1 MELEIKSEKK
11 HRHTGICYSVSTL
24 RPLITCQYPSLEL
37 PTYFMILA
45 SVKAFKSLSI
55 VLIDTNNRLD
65 NSAVVIFESLLM
77 KSTIV
82 SRLSL
87 GFNFRVTF

>member
-1 MELEIKSEKK
+1 
-11 HRHTGICYSVSTL
+11 
-24 RPLITCQYPSLEL
+24 
-37 PTYFMILA
+37 MILA

-55 VLIDTNNRLD
+55 VLVDTNNRLD